1 MHNLNQI
8 PTLADWLAER
18 LPILHDLSF
27 KPSPI
32 RNVTVLAYFFW
43 SNERIYSE
51 FWKIETAFLQTF
63 HICGLLPGILVVN
76 QKTAEMESFC
86 RKYGIEIQIEES
98 LDRGGLPA
106 MSIDC
111 IAKLH
116 SRFKTEYV
124 LIIQNDGMPM
134 RDGLGDFLG
143 KFDYVGAPWPGH
155 TTYYDLFPYP
165 KFGVG
170 NGGFS
175 LRSKGICQT
184 VSRLYSRYA
193 SRIPYNWLFVE
204 DVFYCKTLRLMAPSA
219 YRDLKFP
226 IIEEAAKFSIEC
238 EIPSLPNPPIPFGFH
253 AEKGFRNYQAIFAK
267 HGQTLCG
274 QLGSTTT
281 IRQNQQP

>member
-1 MHNLNQI
+1 MNCTNAINKAPLI
-8 PTLADWLAER
+8 SWLTETHSVLQSAT
-18 LPILHDLSF
+18 F
-27 KPSPI
+27 TPSPI
-32 RNVTVLAYFFW
+32 TNLTILSYFFW
-43 SNERIYSE
+43 NDNRIHSE

-63 HICGLLPGILVVN
+63 HTNGLLPGILVVN

-86 RKYGIEIQIEES
+86 RKFGIEIQIEKS

-111 IAKLH
+111 ISRLH
-116 SRFKTEYV
+116 TRFKTDYV
-124 LIIQNDGMPM
+124 LIIQNDGMPL
-134 RDGLGDFLG
+134 RDGLAHFTG

-175 LRSKGICQT
+175 LRSKNICQI

-193 SRIPYNWLFVE
+193 SRIPYNWLFTE
-204 DVFYCKTLRLMAPSA
+204 DVFYCKTLRLLAPSA

-226 IIEEAAKFSIEC
+226 SIPEAATFSIEC
-238 EIPSLPNPPIPFGFH
+238 EIPSIPDPPIPLGFH
-253 AEKGFRNYQAIFAK
+253 AEKGFRNYLRICEQVGKPFGDLSK
-267 HGQTLCG
+267 GEQ
-274 QLGSTTT
+274 
-281 IRQNQQP
+281 